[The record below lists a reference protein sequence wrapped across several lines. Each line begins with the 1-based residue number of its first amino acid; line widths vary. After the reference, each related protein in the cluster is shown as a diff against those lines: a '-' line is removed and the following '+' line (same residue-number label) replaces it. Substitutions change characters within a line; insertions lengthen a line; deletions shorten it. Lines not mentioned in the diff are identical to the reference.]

1 METIAVIGGGPAGY
15 VAAIKA
21 AQNGKN
27 VILIE
32 EKELGGTC
40 LNEGCIPTK
49 ALLKTAETFKSIQ
62 NAAHFGIEVVAN
74 SVQINWE
81 KAQDYKNNII
91 RTLVEGVNFLIKQNK
106 IQLHVGKAS
115 FITPNLLRVVK
126 GGELELIIADQFI
139 IATGS
144 SPMDLPS
151 HFSDGKWLLNSSHV
165 MNLPAI
171 PISLL
176 IVGGG
181 VIGCEF
187 ASIYSRL
194 GTKVTIV
201 EMADQLLPGE
211 DSDIVAVLQKGL
223 EKDGVKIY
231 TASKVSLDEKEMKA
245 TIDFKGNE
253 NILYP
258 ENVLVSIGRKPRL
271 RGLSLEDI
279 GIDFSD
285 KGIIVNE
292 HMQTNIPHIYA
303 CGDVIGS
310 IQLAHVAFHEGTV
323 AAMHACGHD
332 VKVNYRA
339 IPRCVYTCPEIASVG
354 FSEAQARKEYGD
366 IRIGEFPFS
375 ANSKAQILNETNGK
389 VKVIIENEFHEI
401 VGMSI
406 VGPYATELISQGTV
420 MLDAE
425 LTADFFELTT
435 TAHPSVSEAVHEAL
449 LQVTGHP
456 LHILS

>member
-1 METIAVIGGGPAGY
+1 MDTIAVIGGGPAGY

-21 AQNGKN
+21 AQNWETRHINK
-27 VILIE
+27 

-62 NAAHFGIEVVAN
+62 KAACFGIEVSAN
-74 SVQINWE
+74 SVQINWQ

-91 RTLVEGVNFLIKQNK
+91 KNLVGGVSFLIKQNK
-106 IQLHVGKAS
+106 IQLHIGKAS

-126 GGELELIIADQFI
+126 GGELELVIADQFI

-144 SPMDLPS
+144 SSIDLPS
-151 HFSDGKWLLNSSHV
+151 HFTDGKWLLNSSQV
-165 MNLPAI
+165 MNLEVI

-211 DSDIVAVLQKGL
+211 DPDIVAFLQKEL

-231 TASKVSLDEKEMKA
+231 TSSKVVLDEKEMKA
-245 TIDFKGNE
+245 TIDVNGNGYD
-253 NILYP
+253 IYP

-271 RGLSLEDI
+271 RELSLEDI
-279 GIDFSD
+279 GIDYSD

-303 CGDVIGS
+303 CGDVIGGL
-310 IQLAHVAFHEGTV
+310 QLAHVSFHEGTV

-339 IPRCVYTCPEIASVG
+339 TPRCVYANPEIACVG
-354 FSEAQARKEYGD
+354 LSEAQARKEYGE
-366 IRIGEFPFS
+366 IRISEFPF
-375 ANSKAQILNETNGK
+375 
-389 VKVIIENEFHEI
+389 
-401 VGMSI
+401 
-406 VGPYATELISQGTV
+406 
-420 MLDAE
+420 
-425 LTADFFELTT
+425 
-435 TAHPSVSEAVHEAL
+435 
-449 LQVTGHP
+449 
-456 LHILS
+456 

>member
-144 SPMDLPS
+144 SPMDLPT
-151 HFSDGKWLLNSSHV
+151 HFSDGKWLLNSTHV
-165 MNLPAI
+165 MNLPA
-171 PISLL
+171 
-176 IVGGG
+176 
-181 VIGCEF
+181 
-187 ASIYSRL
+187 
-194 GTKVTIV
+194 
-201 EMADQLLPGE
+201 
-211 DSDIVAVLQKGL
+211 
-223 EKDGVKIY
+223 
-231 TASKVSLDEKEMKA
+231 
-245 TIDFKGNE
+245 
-253 NILYP
+253 
-258 ENVLVSIGRKPRL
+258 
-271 RGLSLEDI
+271 
-279 GIDFSD
+279 
-285 KGIIVNE
+285 
-292 HMQTNIPHIYA
+292 
-303 CGDVIGS
+303 
-310 IQLAHVAFHEGTV
+310 
-323 AAMHACGHD
+323 
-332 VKVNYRA
+332 
-339 IPRCVYTCPEIASVG
+339 
-354 FSEAQARKEYGD
+354 
-366 IRIGEFPFS
+366 
-375 ANSKAQILNETNGK
+375 
-389 VKVIIENEFHEI
+389 
-401 VGMSI
+401 
-406 VGPYATELISQGTV
+406 
-420 MLDAE
+420 
-425 LTADFFELTT
+425 
-435 TAHPSVSEAVHEAL
+435 
-449 LQVTGHP
+449 
-456 LHILS
+456 